1 MLARVR
7 AYLSAERADAIIV
20 PSNDPHFGEYV
31 QKHFCIRAMLSGFDG
46 SAGTLVLT
54 LSEAALWTDSRYFI
68 QAEAQLKGSG
78 IDLMKIGVEGVPD
91 IVSWLNARFDDGCRI
106 LLDGA
111 LISAAEYAS
120 YNKKLN
126 ARVVGIADPFD
137 EILSE
142 REPLYFETVI
152 LHPESFSG
160 LSVAAKRE
168 MVFSGDPADLRI
180 CRILT
185 RCDDIMWLC
194 NIRGSDIDY
203 NPVALSYAL
212 VFSDKI
218 LLFACK
224 EAFEEAALE
233 YLASQ
238 QVEILPYASFY
249 DVCGEMASDESI
261 HFLSPASSTSMRLE
275 SIFADSRHFGY
286 ESRSE
291 GEVAYR
297 KSIKNP
303 VELEGFCKANLL
315 DGIAWCRILKYI
327 EDNIET
333 GTLNEY
339 SIAQQLIE
347 YRGESPDYRGESFEP
362 IVAFN
367 ANAASAH
374 YSANSDEEAAVVTAQ
389 GFLLMDT
396 GAQYPFGTTDTTRTI
411 PLSELT
417 PDQIADYTAV
427 LKGMIQ
433 LSMAS
438 FIKGTTGYQLDIL
451 ARQPLLS
458 LGRLFFHGTG
468 HGIGHY
474 LCVHEG
480 PQNIRMDRDSGVALL
495 PGMVQSNEPAIYI
508 EGEYGIR
515 TENVLVVEPFTE
527 NEFGTFYRFETLT
540 LVPIATS
547 CIDREQLGDE
557 CAQWLNNYHRR
568 VYEKIAPHL
577 NDEEAIWLKNKCRP
591 I

>member
-1 MLARVR
+1 MLTRVR
-7 AYLSAERADAIIV
+7 ACLSAERADAIIV

-31 QKHFCIRAMLSGFDG
+31 QKHFCIRALLSGFDG
-46 SAGTLVLT
+46 SAGTLVIT

-68 QAEAQLKGSG
+68 QAEAQLKGTD
-78 IDLMKIGVEGVPD
+78 INLMKMGVEGVPD
-91 IVSWLNARFDDGCRI
+91 IVSWLNARIDDKGMI

-111 LISAAEYAS
+111 LFSAAEYAS
-120 YNKKLN
+120 YRKNLN

-137 EILSE
+137 KILPE
-142 REPLYFETVI
+142 REPLRFGPVI
-152 LHPESFSG
+152 LQKESYSG
-160 LSVAAKRE
+160 LSVISKRE
-168 MVFSGDPADLRI
+168 MVFSGDPADLHI

-212 VFSDKI
+212 LFRDKI

-224 EAFEEAALE
+224 EAFEKAALE
-233 YLASQ
+233 YLESQ

-249 DVCGEMASDESI
+249 EVCGEMASDDSI
-261 HFLSPASSTSMRLE
+261 LFLSPSSSTSMRLE
-275 SIFADSRHFGY
+275 SIFAGAKHFGY
-286 ESRSE
+286 EVRAE

-303 VELEGFCKANLL
+303 IELEGFRKANLL

-327 EDNIET
+327 EDNIAS

-339 SIAQQLIE
+339 SIARQLIE
-347 YRGESPDYRGESFEP
+347 YRRESRDYRGESFEP

-374 YSANSDEEAAVVTAQ
+374 YSATSDEEAAVVTAR
-389 GFLLMDT
+389 GFLLIDT
-396 GAQYPFGTTDTTRTI
+396 GAQYPYGTTDTTRTI

-417 PDQIADYTAV
+417 TIQIADYTAV
-427 LKGMIQ
+427 LKGMIE

-438 FIKGTTGYQLDIL
+438 FVKGTTGYQLDIL
-451 ARQPLLS
+451 ARQPLIS
-458 LGRLFFHGTG
+458 RGRLFFHGTG

-515 TENVLVVEPFTE
+515 TENVLEVVPFTE
-527 NEFGTFYRFETLT
+527 NEFGAFYRFETLT

-547 CIDREQLGDE
+547 CIDRKQLGDE
-557 CAQWLNNYHRR
+557 CAEWLNNYHHR

-577 NDEEAIWLKNKCRP
+577 KDEEAIWLKNKCRP

>member
-1 MLARVR
+1 MLTRVR
-7 AYLSAERADAIIV
+7 AYLSAERADAIII

-31 QKHFCIRAMLSGFDG
+31 QKHFCIRAIFSGFDG
-46 SAGTLVLT
+46 SAGTLVIT

-68 QAEAQLKGSG
+68 QAEAQLQGSG
-78 IDLMKIGVEGVPD
+78 IDLMKMGIEGVPD

-111 LISAAEYAS
+111 LISAAEYES

-137 EILSE
+137 EILPE
-142 REPLYFETVI
+142 REPLYFRRVI
-152 LHPESFSG
+152 LHPESYSG

-168 MVFSGDPADLRI
+168 MVFSGDPADRQI

-203 NPVALSYAL
+203 NPVALSYAM
-212 VFSDKI
+212 VFRDKI

-233 YLASQ
+233 YLTSQ

-249 DVCGEMASDESI
+249 DICGEMALDESI
-261 HFLSPASSTSMRLE
+261 YFLSPASSTSMRLE
-275 SIFADSRHFGY
+275 SIFADAKHFGY
-286 ESRSE
+286 EARHE

-303 VELEGFCKANLL
+303 IEMEGFRKANLL

-327 EDNIET
+327 EDNIAS

-339 SIAQQLIE
+339 SIAQKLIA
-347 YRGESPDYRGESFEP
+347 YRRESPDYRGESFEP

-374 YSANSDEEAAVVTAQ
+374 YSATSDEEAAVVTAQ

-411 PLSELT
+411 PLSDLNSS
-417 PDQIADYTAV
+417 QIADYTAV

-433 LSMAS
+433 LSMVS
-438 FIKGTTGYQLDIL
+438 FVKGTTGYQLDIL
-451 ARQPLLS
+451 ARQPLIS

-515 TENVLVVEPFTE
+515 TENVLVVESFTE

>member
-7 AYLSAERADAIIV
+7 AYLSADRADAIII

>member
-1 MLARVR
+1 MLTRVR
-7 AYLSAERADAIIV
+7 AYLSAEKADAIIV

-31 QKHFCIRAMLSGFDG
+31 QEHYCTRALLSGFDG
-46 SAGTLVLT
+46 SAGTLVIT

-68 QAEAQLKGSG
+68 QAGTQLQGTG
-78 IDLMKIGVEGVPD
+78 IELMKMGVEGVPD
-91 IVSWLNARFDDGCRI
+91 IASWLNDRIDNGGTI
-106 LLDGA
+106 LLDGT
-111 LISAAEYAS
+111 LFSAAEYAS
-120 YNKKLN
+120 YCNKLK

-137 EILSE
+137 DILPE
-142 REPLYFETVI
+142 RTPLYFRPVI
-152 LHPESFSG
+152 LQKESYAG
-160 LSVAAKRE
+160 LSVAAKRKL
-168 MVFSGDPADLRI
+168 VFSEDPTDIKI
-180 CRILT
+180 CRILV

-212 VFSDKI
+212 VFRDRI
-218 LLFACK
+218 LLFANG
-224 EAFEEAALE
+224 ESFEEAALD
-233 YLASQ
+233 YLSSQ
-238 QVEILPYASFY
+238 QVKILAYSSFY
-249 DVCGEMASDESI
+249 DVCEEMAGDDSI
-261 HFLSPASSTSMRLE
+261 HFLSPATSTSMRLE
-275 SIFADSRHFGY
+275 SIFAKAKHFSY
-286 ESRSE
+286 EPRAE

-297 KSIKNP
+297 KSIKNK
-303 VELEGFCKANLL
+303 VELEGFRKANLL

-327 EDNIET
+327 EENISG

-339 SIAQQLIE
+339 SIARQLIA
-347 YRGESPDYRGESFEP
+347 YRSISPYYRGESFEP
-362 IVAFN
+362 IVALN

-374 YSANSDEEAAVVTAQ
+374 YSATSDEEAAVVTAQ
-389 GFLLMDT
+389 GFLLIDT
-396 GAQYPFGTTDTTRTI
+396 GAHYPFGTTDTTRTI

-417 PDQIADYTAV
+417 PTQIADYTAV
-427 LKGMIQ
+427 LKGMIE

-438 FIKGTTGYQLDIL
+438 FVKGTTGYQLDII

-458 LGRLFFHGTG
+458 RGRLFFHGTG

-480 PQNIRMDRDSGVALL
+480 PQSVRMDRDSGVALL
-495 PGMVQSNEPAIYI
+495 PGMVLSNEPALYL

-527 NEFGTFYRFETLT
+527 NEFGTFYRFDTLT
-540 LVPIATS
+540 LVPIETS

-557 CAQWLNNYHRR
+557 CVRWLNDYHGNL
-568 VYEKIAPHL
+568 YKKIAPHL

>member
-1 MLARVR
+1 MLDRVR

-31 QKHFCIRAMLSGFDG
+31 QQHFCIRAILSGFDG
-46 SAGTLVLT
+46 SAGTLVIT

-68 QAEAQLKGSG
+68 QAEAQLQGTG
-78 IDLMKIGVEGVPD
+78 IELMKMGVEGVPT
-91 IVSWLNARFDDGCRI
+91 IMSWLNARTDDCGTI
-106 LLDGA
+106 LIDGA
-111 LISAAEYAS
+111 LFSAAEYAS
-120 YNKKLN
+120 YRKNLK

-137 EILSE
+137 NILPG
-142 REPLYFETVI
+142 RAPLRFGPVI
-152 LHPESFSG
+152 LQKESHSG
-160 LSVAAKRE
+160 LSVAAKLE
-168 MVFSGDPADLRI
+168 MVFSGDPANMRV

-224 EAFEEAALE
+224 EAFEEEALV

-249 DVCGEMASDESI
+249 EVCQELASDESI
-261 HFLSPASSTSMRLE
+261 HFLSPATSTSMRLE
-275 SIFADSRHFGY
+275 SIFADAKHFGY
-286 ESRSE
+286 ESRAE
-291 GEVAYR
+291 GEVTYR
-297 KSIKNP
+297 KSIKNR
-303 VELEGFCKANLL
+303 VELEGFCEANLL

-327 EDNIET
+327 EDNIAG

-339 SIAQQLIE
+339 SIAQQLIA
-347 YRGESPDYRGESFEP
+347 YRRTSPDYRGESFEP

-367 ANAASAH
+367 ANAASPH
-374 YSANSDEEAAVVTAQ
+374 YSATSDEEAAVVTAR

-396 GAQYPFGTTDTTRTI
+396 GAHYPCGTTDTTRTI

-417 PDQIADYTAV
+417 PIQIADYTAV
-427 LKGMIQ
+427 LKGMIR

-438 FIKGTTGYQLDIL
+438 FVKGTTGYQLDIL
-451 ARQPLLS
+451 ARQPLIS
-458 LGRLFFHGTG
+458 RGRLFFHGTG

-495 PGMVQSNEPAIYI
+495 PGMVQSNEPALYI

>member
-7 AYLSAERADAIIV
+7 AYLSADRADAIII

-152 LHPESFSG
+152 LDPESFSG

>member
-1 MLARVR
+1 MLTRVR
-7 AYLSAERADAIIV
+7 AYLAAEKADAIII

-46 SAGTLVLT
+46 SAGTLVIT

-68 QAEAQLKGSG
+68 QAEAQLQGTG
-78 IDLMKIGVEGVPD
+78 IDLMKMGVEGVPD
-91 IVSWLNARFDDGCRI
+91 IVSWLNARFDGGCRI

-137 EILSE
+137 EILPE

-212 VFSDKI
+212 VFSDNI

-291 GEVAYR
+291 GEVAYC

-347 YRGESPDYRGESFEP
+347 YSGESPDYRGESFEP

-417 PDQIADYTAV
+417 PNQIADYTAV

>member
-7 AYLSAERADAIIV
+7 AYLSADRADAIII

-46 SAGTLVLT
+46 SAGTLVIT

-68 QAEAQLKGSG
+68 QAEAQLQGTG

>member
-1 MLARVR
+1 MLTRVR
-7 AYLSAERADAIIV
+7 ACLSAERADAIIV

-31 QKHFCIRAMLSGFDG
+31 QKHFRIRALLSGFDG
-46 SAGTLVLT
+46 SAGTLVIT

-68 QAEAQLKGSG
+68 QAEAQLKGTD
-78 IDLMKIGVEGVPD
+78 INLMKMGVEGVPD
-91 IVSWLNARFDDGCRI
+91 IVSWLNARIDDKGMI

-111 LISAAEYAS
+111 LFSAAEYAS
-120 YNKKLN
+120 YRKNLK
-126 ARVVGIADPFD
+126 AQVVGIADPFD
-137 EILSE
+137 KILPE
-142 REPLYFETVI
+142 REPLHFGPVI
-152 LHPESFSG
+152 LQKESHAG

-168 MVFSGDPADLRI
+168 LVFSEDPVNIRI

-212 VFSDKI
+212 LFREKI

-249 DVCGEMASDESI
+249 EVCGKMALDDSI
-261 HFLSPASSTSMRLE
+261 HFLSPSSSTSMRLE
-275 SIFADSRHFGY
+275 SIFAGAKHFHY
-286 ESRSE
+286 ESGAE

-303 VELEGFCKANLL
+303 IELKGFRKANLL

-327 EDNIET
+327 EDNIAS

-339 SIAQQLIE
+339 SIARQLIS
-347 YRGESPDYRGESFEP
+347 YRRESRDYRGESFEP

-374 YSANSDEEAAVVTAQ
+374 YSATSNEEAAVVTAR

-396 GAQYPFGTTDTTRTI
+396 GAQYPYGTTDTTRTI

-417 PDQIADYTAV
+417 SIQIADYTAV
-427 LKGMIQ
+427 LKGMIE

-438 FIKGTTGYQLDIL
+438 FVKGTTGYQLDII
-451 ARQPLLS
+451 ARQPLIS
-458 LGRLFFHGTG
+458 RGRLFFHGTG

-515 TENVLVVEPFTE
+515 TENVLEVVPFTE

-547 CIDREQLGDE
+547 CIDRKQLGGE
-557 CAQWLNNYHRR
+557 CVQWLNNYHRR

-577 NDEEAIWLKNKCRP
+577 NDEEAIWLKDKCRP

>member
-1 MLARVR
+1 MLARLR
-7 AYLSAERADAIIV
+7 AYLSAEKADAIIV

-31 QKHFCIRAMLSGFDG
+31 QKYFCIRALLSGFDG
-46 SAGTLVLT
+46 SAGTLVIT

-68 QAEAQLKGSG
+68 QAGIQLQDTG
-78 IDLMKIGVEGVPD
+78 IDLMKMGVEGVPN
-91 IVSWLNARFDDGCRI
+91 IVSWLNARFDDRSTI
-106 LLDGA
+106 LIDGA
-111 LISAAEYAS
+111 LFSAAEYAS
-120 YNKKLN
+120 YRKNLK

-137 EILSE
+137 KILPE
-142 REPLYFETVI
+142 REPLFFGPVI
-152 LHPESFSG
+152 LQPESYSG
-160 LSVAAKRE
+160 RSVRAKRE
-168 MVFSGDPADLRI
+168 SLFSGDPVDLRL

-212 VFSDKI
+212 VFRDKI

-224 EAFEEAALE
+224 EVFEDAALE

-238 QVEILPYASFY
+238 QVEILPYDSFY
-249 DVCGEMASDESI
+249 QVCGEMASDESI
-261 HFLSPASSTSMRLE
+261 HFLSPETSTSMRLE
-275 SIFADSRHFGY
+275 SIFAGAKHFSY
-286 ESRSE
+286 ETRPE
-291 GEVAYR
+291 GEVAYL

-303 VELEGFCKANLL
+303 VELEGFRKANLL

-327 EDNIET
+327 EDNIT
-333 GTLNEY
+333 SGTLNEY
-339 SIAQQLIE
+339 SIAQQLIA
-347 YRGESPDYRGESFEP
+347 YRSESRDYRGESFEP
-362 IVAFN
+362 IIAFN

-374 YSANSDEEAAVVTAQ
+374 YSATSDEEAAVVTAR
-389 GFLLMDT
+389 GFLLIDT

-417 PDQIADYTAV
+417 PIQISDYTAV

-438 FIKGTTGYQLDIL
+438 FFKGTTGYQLDIL
-451 ARQPLLS
+451 ARQPLIS
-458 LGRLFFHGTG
+458 RGRLFFHGTG

-515 TENVLVVEPFTE
+515 TENVLEVVPFTE

-540 LVPIATS
+540 LVPIATT

-557 CAQWLNNYHRR
+557 CAQWLNNYHRW

-577 NDEEAIWLKNKCRP
+577 SDEEATWLQNKCRP

>member
-1 MLARVR
+1 MLTRVR
-7 AYLSAERADAIIV
+7 AYLAAEKADAIII

-46 SAGTLVLT
+46 SAGTLVIT

-68 QAEAQLKGSG
+68 QAEAQLQGTG
-78 IDLMKIGVEGVPD
+78 IDLMKMGVEGVPD
-91 IVSWLNARFDDGCRI
+91 IVSWLNARFDGGCRI

-137 EILSE
+137 EILPE

-212 VFSDKI
+212 VFSDNI

-291 GEVAYR
+291 GEVAYC

-417 PDQIADYTAV
+417 PNQIADYTAV

>member
-1 MLARVR
+1 MLIRVR
-7 AYLSAERADAIIV
+7 EYLSAERADAIIV

-31 QKHFCIRAMLSGFDG
+31 QKHFCIRALLSGFDG
-46 SAGTLVLT
+46 SAGTLVIT

-68 QAEAQLKGSG
+68 QAEEQLRGTG
-78 IDLMKIGVEGVPD
+78 IHLMKMGVDGVPD
-91 IVSWLNARFDDGCRI
+91 IVSWLNDRI
-106 LLDGA
+106 DRGGAVLLDGA
-111 LISAAEYAS
+111 LFSTAEYAS
-120 YNKKLN
+120 YRKSLN

-137 EILSE
+137 TILPE
-142 REPLYFETVI
+142 REPLYFRPVI
-152 LHPESFSG
+152 LHEETYSG
-160 LSVAAKRE
+160 LSVTAKRK
-168 MVFSGDPADLRI
+168 MIFAGDRTDLRI

-194 NIRGSDIDY
+194 NIRGSDVDY

-212 VFSDKI
+212 LFRDKI

-224 EAFEEAALE
+224 EAFEEPALE
-233 YLASQ
+233 YLVSQ
-238 QVEILPYASFY
+238 QVEILPYSSFY
-249 DVCGEMASDESI
+249 EVCGELASDDSI

-275 SIFADSRHFGY
+275 SIFADAKHFGY
-286 ESRSE
+286 ETRKE

-297 KSIKNP
+297 KSIKNS
-303 VELEGFCKANLL
+303 VELEGFHKANLL

-327 EDNIET
+327 EDNIAS
-333 GTLNEY
+333 GTLNEH
-339 SIAQQLIE
+339 SIAQQLVE
-347 YRGESPDYRGESFEP
+347 YRSASPDYRGESFEP

-374 YSANSDEEAAVVTAQ
+374 YSAGSDEEAAVITAR
-389 GFLLMDT
+389 GFLLIDT
-396 GAQYPFGTTDTTRTI
+396 GAHYPFGTTDTTRTI

-417 PDQIADYTAV
+417 STQIADYTAV
-427 LKGMIQ
+427 LKGMIE
-433 LSMAS
+433 LSMAT
-438 FIKGTTGYQLDIL
+438 FVKGTTGYQLDIL
-451 ARQPLLS
+451 ARQPLIS
-458 LGRLFFHGTG
+458 RGRLFFHGTG

-480 PQNIRMDRDSGVALL
+480 PQSIRMDRDSGVALL
-495 PGMVQSNEPAIYI
+495 PGMVQSNEPALYI

-515 TENVLVVEPFTE
+515 TENVLLVEPFTE

-547 CIDREQLGDE
+547 CIDREQLGDKCVE
-557 CAQWLNNYHRR
+557 WLNNYHKR

-577 NDEEAIWLKNKCRP
+577 RDEEAIWLKNKCRP

>member
-1 MLARVR
+1 
-7 AYLSAERADAIIV
+7 
-20 PSNDPHFGEYV
+20 
-31 QKHFCIRAMLSGFDG
+31 
-46 SAGTLVLT
+46 
-54 LSEAALWTDSRYFI
+54 
-68 QAEAQLKGSG
+68 
-78 IDLMKIGVEGVPD
+78 MKIGVEGVPD

>member
-1 MLARVR
+1 MLTRVR
-7 AYLSAERADAIIV
+7 AYLAAEKADAIII

-46 SAGTLVLT
+46 SAGTLVIT

-68 QAEAQLKGSG
+68 QAEAQLQGTG
-78 IDLMKIGVEGVPD
+78 IDLMKMGVEGVPD
-91 IVSWLNARFDDGCRI
+91 IVSWLNARFDGGCRI

-137 EILSE
+137 EILPE

-212 VFSDKI
+212 VFSYNI

-291 GEVAYR
+291 GEVAYC

-417 PDQIADYTAV
+417 PNQIADYTAV

>member
-7 AYLSAERADAIIV
+7 AYLSADRADAIIV

-68 QAEAQLKGSG
+68 QAEAQLQGTG